1 MIRTATRFLRL
12 IDLASGV
19 VVSACMAVMV
29 MVVSAQVFMRYVLNS
44 SFDWADE
51 VSRLAFVSAVFLA
64 IPLGLREGAHVG
76 ITIVVQCMPP
86 RLQDLLRR
94 ALCLVAA
101 VMLVIVFYKAVSVA
115 SLTWS
120 ERMGVLQVTSSVFF
134 MPIIFGLLHS
144 ALHLVLLAFG
154 PPPPARS
161 AMAQEGAG
169 A

>member
-1 MIRTATRFLRL
+1 MTRSATRFLRL

-76 ITIVVQCMPP
+76 ITILVQYLPP
-86 RLQDLLRR
+86 KLRDLLRR
-94 ALCLVAA
+94 VLCLVTA
-101 VMLVIVFYKAVSVA
+101 VMLVIVFSKAVSVA
-115 SLTWS
+115 ALTWS
-120 ERMGVLQVTSSVFF
+120 ERMGVLRVTSSVFF

-144 ALHLVLLAFG
+144 ALHLVLLGFG

-161 AMAQEGAG
+161 TMAQEEAG